1 VGKVVA
7 KRRVRGFALASV
19 SLLSLVVMSAAAGAQ
34 PLGGSVVAGQAQIS
48 ASGATTLINQSSA
61 KAIIN
66 WQSFSVGQGSAVQFN
81 QPNSSAITLNRVTG
95 ASASTIDGAIRA
107 NGQVWLLN
115 PNGLLFGNGATINV
129 GGLLATT
136 SDIANQDF
144 LSGRYNF
151 TSTGGK
157 GAITNA
163 GSITAGNGGSVVL
176 SAPSV
181 ANTGLIQAQAGHV
194 VLGGTDTFTVDFT
207 GDHLLSYAIGPTSSG
222 GKLTNSGKL
231 AAAGGTV
238 LLTARAAS
246 GVQDAVINNSG
257 MVQATSVRQENGE
270 IILEADNGTVANS
283 GTLDAS
289 GKGVGETGGTVK
301 VLGQQVQVADGA
313 KIDVSGDAAGGT
325 ALIGGNLH
333 GAGPQ
338 PNAQTTTVGKAT
350 INASAITSGNGGTVA
365 VYSTGTTTVSATITA
380 QGGIISGKGG
390 MVETSGHIL
399 DFAGTSVDAGQGGTW
414 LLDPDDLTVDST
426 AAASIDS
433 ALNGGSSVLLQTT
446 ATSTSGPGNTNPAG
460 NGDIFINAPITW
472 ASSSTLTLDAYHSIT
487 VNAPIT
493 ISGAGRLNLYV
504 NDGGSGGD
512 YSFAPGSSV
521 NYGSTNNGGS
531 LFISSSG
538 NGTNAVSY
546 TLLYCMITAVCG
558 NNVQGI
564 NGNLTGNYALATS
577 LDATGVAGWVSL
589 GTNGTGTIQNGGN
602 GFAGAF
608 EGLGNTIS
616 NLTVNGGASNYQGLF
631 GYANLGTIRDIGLV
645 GGSTTGGSWAG
656 GLVGRTGASEVIGN
670 SYATGTVGG
679 INDIGGLAGESDGII
694 TNSYA
699 TGAVT
704 ATGTSQYAGGLVGI
718 NSGAISTSFASG
730 AVTNTGTGG
739 VQGGGL
745 AGSNSGTITNSYATG
760 AVGGAGGGAGGLVG
774 LNGGTINTS
783 YATGAVTGPGAGGL
797 IGFNPG
803 TANSSYWDTDSSGN
817 ANGVGNSGSTAG
829 ITGLTTSQ
837 LSSAL
842 PTGFSASVWAH
853 GGVNSKV
860 TPYLP
865 VNQAGF
871 VLVGSDNLDSYTLI
885 FTTSQLQA
893 INNNLNG
900 FYALGAPLDASA
912 ATNWVPLGVNASGV
926 VQNGN
931 AGFAGTFDG
940 LGNTINNLNVNVVSA
955 AYAGLFGYNSGT
967 VKSVGVVGGSVT
979 GLGATYAGG
988 VVAYN
993 TGIVNGVVATS
1004 PVNLSSS
1011 SGAWAGGLIGYS
1023 NAGNIIGST
1032 ALGSVTGGTNGYAGG
1047 LVGQVNGGTIGDAYA
1062 MGAVQGGSGTRAGGL
1077 VGLISGGSIIDAFS
1091 TGAVIAGAGN
1101 GGGLIGQNTGS
1112 AGNVTNG
1119 YWDVDTSGLTTDNS
1133 PSGTTG
1139 LHTAALQG
1147 TLPTGFSA
1155 TVWGTGAN
1163 RYPEFL
1169 YLGNPPP
1176 IITGTVTDVLG
1187 NPVGSSAAK
1196 GIVTVSS
1203 LVNAVGSTS
1212 ATAGANGVYYLELP
1226 PGTFTGTNQLLTYV
1240 NNSTNNSGVVANN
1253 YFQNIT
1259 TSQFN
1264 AFLTNTRLQLFTPS
1278 TSLSGA
1284 ITGLNTAQGSN
1295 PGTDMLYDAG
1305 FPSGSELF
1313 VQSSNAGG
1321 FSFDMPVNVGTTS
1334 STVAVFAAGPIT
1346 QTAGS
1351 SITAN
1356 SLLGNT
1362 TGANANITFT
1372 DNGNDVV
1379 GGSFITSNGNVS
1391 LNNPGQASTTYITF
1405 SNINGN
1411 LTVNAPNSAIRFGEA
1426 GSALSLTGL
1435 VTFNA
1440 GNGISQGTSGLA
1452 AGGGL
1457 TATTASGGITLTD
1470 ATNQIGG
1477 TVSLAANTG
1486 DINFT
1491 NSFST
1496 TLGNVTT
1503 AGNISILSGGTL
1515 TLAPGALLS
1524 AGENITLDA
1533 GATVSQDS
1541 TSSITQLS
1549 STTRFNVQVA
1559 AGDVTLNA
1567 PTNAINGILN
1577 IQAPGNISLT
1587 NNTETQVLS
1596 VGNGV
1601 LISDDMYPAAATS
1614 VSIQVLGA
1622 GHLLQVPG
1630 GFGITAGA
1638 ISLATVN
1645 GIIGDLDAS
1654 NPLILSGG
1662 ADGSGNPDAATTSLS
1677 ADSGGANIY
1686 IVSHS
1691 PLSIVGAGVS
1701 AGGGAIVLDSYGSVA
1716 VNAPITT
1723 SSTVISIDTGGSIQ
1737 VNAPITDTVNALPG
1751 AIALA
1756 ANDPIFNL
1764 SSALALPSN
1773 SNSNGITGAGLLTA
1787 GIINLDA
1794 GPGQN
1799 GLSGSIGTQAQ
1810 PLQVTSDTGLL
1821 SLAAGTNDGNV
1832 YLNSA
1837 VGVSIDNNNATVF
1850 GYGVFLGEGS
1860 PAPATGII
1868 TAGSNAL
1875 YGQVSLT
1882 AAGPITQTFSI
1893 QSGNLTLTS
1902 TGANGAITL
1911 TDTGCISACD
1921 SVDPGNSVYGTVGF
1935 NSGGNVTFDNSSG
1948 ISSLPTALN
1957 VGASNVSGA
1966 LTLNSASTAINISD
1980 PADGTVHAGSISL
1993 TAGAAGGISISSP
2006 LVSDTSIV
2014 MFSGLYIS
2022 QNTSASSDAH
2032 IQAGTTLFAQAS
2044 SAALT
2049 LADLGNGAGD
2059 PGNQIAGQVVLQGRT
2074 VVFANVPGITFGTD
2088 AIDDPSTPYSTALT
2102 TFTAITPGNIT
2113 IAPGASISASSF
2125 GPAGIVALSLQ
2136 AGGNFINNSGLGQA
2150 TLVVGNT
2157 SYFNIYSANPV
2168 NDVFGGLDS
2177 GNTAV
2182 WDTAAGASITAQAN
2196 RYIFAFQP
2204 TLTVNIGTVSKPY
2217 GTDDSATLQGLAS
2230 SPTGLEAAVK
2240 GAFQG
2245 DTAASVFSGTPSI
2258 TSAGSAAGAGVG
2270 TYSIIA
2276 NLSVTDGYAV
2286 TASGSLT
2293 VTPQTLFYTAGTVSR
2308 TYGSANPTFGG
2319 SVTGFVNGDTQS
2331 SATSG
2336 TLAFAGT
2343 ATAASGAGSYAIT
2356 GSGLSAVNYVFAQSP
2371 ANATA
2376 LIVTPATL
2384 TYTANVASRAVGA
2397 ADPVYTGSVSGY
2409 VNGDT
2414 QTSATTGTLVFSTS
2428 ATSTSPA
2435 GSYAID
2441 GSGLN
2446 AANYTFVQAAGN
2458 ATALTITGS
2467 PTAPPPIQL
2476 QSFTTSIQPP
2486 PPQDLT
2492 TTPLGATPLSVLA
2505 LPVVLPP
2512 PLPPLPSTPP
2522 PVDSPLADLSDT
2534 PIPSDQITSLVAS
2547 SLGGASPGDISSIT
2561 TGGEVTTNGGQVGS
2575 TPSTDNSDQTSSG
2588 DSSSDESNGGVVI
2601 PKMLTTALPPLPPPT
2616 DISNL
2621 SSFGN
2626 SSLWQ

>member
-1 VGKVVA
+1 
-7 KRRVRGFALASV
+7 
-19 SLLSLVVMSAAAGAQ
+19 M
-34 PLGGSVVAGQAQIS
+34 VAGQAQISSQIS

-81 QPNSSAITLNRVTG
+81 QPSASAITLNRVTG
-95 ASASTIDGAIRA
+95 TSASTIDGAIRA

-151 TSTGGK
+151 SGGK
-157 GAITNA
+157 GTITNA
-163 GSITAGNGGSVVL
+163 GSISANNGGSVVL

-289 GKGVGETGGTVK
+289 GKGAGETGGTVK

-313 KIDVSGDAAGGT
+313 RIDVSGDAGGGT

-338 PNAQTTTVGKAT
+338 PNAQTTTIGKAT

-380 QGGIISGKGG
+380 QGGITSGKGG

-426 AAASIDS
+426 AAAIIHSTLL
-433 ALNGGSSVLLQTT
+433 AGTNVTLQTT
-446 ATSTSGPGNTNPAG
+446 ATTASGPGNTNPAG
-460 NGDIFINAPITW
+460 NGDIFINAPISW

-487 VNAPIT
+487 VNAPIS

-577 LDATGVAGWVSL
+577 LDATGVAGWAPI
-589 GTNGTGTIQNGGN
+589 GTNGTGTILNGGN

-616 NLTVNGGASNYQGLF
+616 NLSINQPTGSYVAPF
-631 GYANLGTIRDIGLV
+631 GYSSGTIRDIGIV
-645 GGSTTGGSWAG
+645 GGTITGSYTFAGLLGQNATTGIVKNAYS
-656 GLVGRTGASEVIGN
+656 T
-670 SYATGTVGG
+670 ATVTVGT
-679 INDIGGLAGESDGII
+679 SDL
-694 TNSYA
+694 
-699 TGAVT
+699 
-704 ATGTSQYAGGLVGI
+704 YAGGLVGFNNGTITNAYATGAVNASTVQFVGGLVGQNQGTI
-718 NSGAISTSFASG
+718 NEAFASG
-730 AVTNTGTGG
+730 AVS
-739 VQGGGL
+739 GGGDVGGL
-745 AGSNSGTITNSYATG
+745 VGVNNGGTITNAYATG
-760 AVGGAGGGAGGLVG
+760 SVALTANDNAGGLVG
-774 LNGGTINTS
+774 YYFASGTIANV
-783 YATGAVTGPGAGGL
+783 YATGVVSGAGNHLGGL
-797 IGFNPG
+797 IGLNSNVSSNPTPVTNG
-803 TANSSYWDTDSSGN
+803 YWDTDN
-817 ANGVGNSGSTAG
+817 TATDTSGSGA
-829 ITGLTTSQ
+829 IGLTTSQ

-842 PTGFSASVWAH
+842 PTGFSASVWSH

-871 VLVGSDNLDSYTLI
+871 VLVGSDNRDSYTLI
-885 FTTSQLQA
+885 FTASQLQA

-900 FYALGAPLDASA
+900 FYGLGAPLDASA
-912 ATNWVPLGVNASGV
+912 VTNWVPLGVNATGV
-926 VQNGN
+926 VQNGGL
-931 AGFAGTFDG
+931 GFAGTFDG
-940 LGNTINNLNVNVVSA
+940 LGNTINNLNVSVVSA

-1091 TGAVIAGAGN
+1091 TGSVIAGAGN

-1169 YLGNPPP
+1169 YLGTPPP
-1176 IITGTVTDVLG
+1176 IITGTVTDALG

-1264 AFLTNTRLQLFTPS
+1264 AFLTNTRLQLFTPV

-1284 ITGLNTAQGSN
+1284 ITGLTTAQGSN

-1305 FPSGSELF
+1305 LPSGSEFF

-1321 FSFDMPVNVGTTS
+1321 FTFDMPINVSTASG
-1334 STVAVFAAGPIT
+1334 TVAVFAVGPIG
-1346 QTAGS
+1346 QTTGS
-1351 SITAN
+1351 SIVAN
-1356 SLLGNT
+1356 SLIGVT
-1362 TGANANITFT
+1362 SGPSGSISFT
-1372 DNGNDVV
+1372 DNGNNVV
-1379 GGSFITSNGNVS
+1379 GAGFITSAGSVS
-1391 LNNPGQASTTYITF
+1391 FTNPGQTGTTYITNT
-1405 SNINGN
+1405 SITGN
-1411 LTVNAPNSAIRFGEA
+1411 LTVNAPNSIIHVGEA
-1426 GSALSLTGL
+1426 GSPLIATGL
-1435 VTFNA
+1435 VTLNA
-1440 GNGISQGTSGLA
+1440 GTGITQGSA
-1452 AGGGL
+1452 ALTANGL
-1457 TATTASGGITLTD
+1457 TATTTTGGISLTN
-1470 ATNQIGG
+1470 AANQVGG
-1477 TVSLAANTG
+1477 TVSMAATSG
-1486 DINFT
+1486 DIDFT
-1491 NSFST
+1491 NAVST
-1496 TLGNVTT
+1496 TLGNISTT
-1503 AGNISILSGGTL
+1503 GNLSIISGGTL
-1515 TLAPGALLS
+1515 TIAPGAL
-1524 AGENITLDA
+1524 
-1533 GATVSQDS
+1533 
-1541 TSSITQLS
+1541 
-1549 STTRFNVQVA
+1549 VA
-1559 AGDVTLNA
+1559 AGEGVTLNA
-1567 PTNAINGILN
+1567 AATVSEDNTASITQDSTTSSFNVNVADGDITLNATANGIDGVISL
-1577 IQAPGNISLT
+1577 QAPGAISLT
-1587 NNTETQVLS
+1587 NNTATQVLS
-1596 VGNGV
+1596 IGNGV
-1601 LISDDMYPAAATS
+1601 LPSDDMYPAAATS
-1614 VSIQVLGA
+1614 VSIQVLG
-1622 GHLLQVPG
+1622 GGNLLQAPG

-1638 ISLATVN
+1638 ISLTTAN
-1645 GIIGDLDAS
+1645 GLIGDLDAN

-1662 ADGSGNPDAATTSLS
+1662 ADGSGNPDAAPASLS
-1677 ADSGGANIY
+1677 ANSGGANIF
-1686 IVSHS
+1686 IMSHS
-1691 PLSIVGAGVS
+1691 PLSIVGGGVS
-1701 AGGGAIVLDSYGSVA
+1701 AAGGVIVLDSYGSVA
-1716 VNAPITT
+1716 INAPITT
-1723 SSTVISIDTGGSIQ
+1723 TSTVIGIDTGGSIQ
-1737 VNAPITDTVNALPG
+1737 VNAAITDTVNALPG
-1751 AIALA
+1751 AVALT
-1756 ANDPIFNL
+1756 ANDPVFNL
-1764 SSALALPSN
+1764 SSALALASN
-1773 SNSNGITGAGLLTA
+1773 NNSNGITGAGLLTA
-1787 GIINLDA
+1787 GVINLGV

-1799 GLSGSIGTQAQ
+1799 GLSGGIGTQAQ

-1821 SLAAGTNDGNV
+1821 SLAAGTHDGNV

-1837 VGVSIDNNNATVF
+1837 VGLSIDNNNASVF
-1850 GYGVFLGEGS
+1850 SYGAFLGDGTV
-1860 PAPATGII
+1860 AAANGII
-1868 TAGSNAL
+1868 TLGSNAL
-1875 YGQVSLT
+1875 YGQVSLS

-1921 SVDPGNSVYGTVGF
+1921 SVDPGNSVYGIVGF
-1935 NSGGNVTFDNSSG
+1935 NSSGNATFDNSSG

-1980 PADGTVHAGSISL
+1980 PADGTVHAGSITL

-2022 QNTSASSDAH
+2022 QNTSTSSDAH
-2032 IQAGTTLFAQAS
+2032 IQAGTTFFAQAS

-2088 AIDDPSTPYSTALT
+2088 AIDNPSTPYSTALT

-2136 AGGNFINNSGLGQA
+2136 AGGNFINNSGLGQS

-2157 SYFNIYSANPV
+2157 SYFNIYSANPA

-2182 WDTAAGASITAQAN
+2182 WDTTAGAPITASAN
-2196 RYIFAFQP
+2196 RYVFAFQP

-2217 GTDDSATLQGLAS
+2217 GTDDSATLQNLAG

-2308 TYGSANPTFGG
+2308 TYGSANPAFGG

-2384 TYTANVASRAVGA
+2384 TYTANAASRIVGA

-2414 QTSATTGTLVFSTS
+2414 QASATTGTLLFSTS
-2428 ATSTSPA
+2428 ATSISPA

-2512 PLPPLPSTPP
+2512 PLPPLPSAPP